1 MLSTLITNIPNKYLQ
16 ILKIDTRKTT
26 IDTKKRK
33 QEKLYSWEWVN
44 LMTPFITCFEA
55 AQKS

>member
-1 MLSTLITNIPNKYLQ
+1 MLSTLITNITNKYLQ

-44 LMTPFITCFEA
+44 LMMPFITCFEA